1 MAYHPGVNENVI
13 AQIENELLR
22 YCGPIFVT
30 PSPNSYPDN
39 KTIKNGTYALIDT
52 GQKRLLVTCY
62 HVWEYYETQFDVNP
76 ETVLALALNEG
87 EPCIAFRNPKERRLA
102 FDRELDLAVFEFA
115 PDFCHSKSWFRMTE
129 HPAPK
134 VEKGECIVTMGFPGI
149 CRTVSGTVCNF
160 NGVAM
165 PLVVTDISDRTIA
178 AFSDKENQS
187 VLSDMK
193 DSLAGISG
201 SPAYRLADNGQLQL
215 VGFAKQGPLES
226 DSPHRTY
233 EPALESPLPAVF
245 FTHASFLMQ
254 DGKLHRHF

>member
-1 MAYHPGVNENVI
+1 MAYHSGVSQDTI
-13 AQIENELLR
+13 ARIENELLR

-62 HVWEYYETQFDVNP
+62 HVWEYYETQFAVNP

-129 HPAPK
+129 RLVPK
-134 VEKGECIVTMGFPGI
+134 VEKGECIVTMGFPGV

-160 NGVAM
+160 NCVAI
-165 PLVVTDISDRTIA
+165 PLVVTDINDRTIA
-178 AFSDKENQS
+178 AFSVEENQS
-187 VLSDMK
+187 VLCDMK

-201 SPAYRLADNGQLQL
+201 SPAYRLADNGSLEL
-215 VGFAKQGPLES
+215 VGFAKAGPLES

-233 EPALESPLPAVF
+233 EPTPRSPLSGVF
-245 FTHASFLMQ
+245 FTHASFLQ
-254 DGKLHRHF
+254 QNGLLG